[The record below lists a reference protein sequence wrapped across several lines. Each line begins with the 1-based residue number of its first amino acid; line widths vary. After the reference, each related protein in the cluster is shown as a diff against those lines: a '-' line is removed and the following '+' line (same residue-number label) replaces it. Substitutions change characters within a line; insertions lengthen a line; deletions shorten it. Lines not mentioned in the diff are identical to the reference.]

1 MASDDKIEEL
11 IREIAVKHG
20 IAVGRDDP
28 ILILQTINTR
38 LMEDSQAA
46 QQEIL
51 DRFKEELEAI
61 AHRWGDDAKG
71 KAERTLNAALAASK
85 VAMAKGMQERGK
97 AAAEAVRRELEAAAE
112 DMQHELAHLRAAQ
125 SMSPIYGDAMQL
137 AVAGYDPALIAERCG
152 IARAE
157 AELVVAL
164 AKSQA
169 Q

>member
-38 LMEDSQAA
+38 LMQDSQAA

-85 VAMAKGMQERGK
+85 EAMAKGMQDGGK
-97 AAAEAVRRELEAAAE
+97 AAAEAVRRELEAAAAPIRE
-112 DMQHELAHLRAAQ
+112 ARRVSYMNIVAAG
-125 SMSPIYGDAMQL
+125 M
-137 AVAGYDPALIAERCG
+137 AVFAA
-152 IARAE
+152 
-157 AELVVAL
+157 AL
-164 AKSQA
+164 ALWASL
-169 Q
+169 